1 MRIKTATFF
10 LLTMLHNNQIILNET
25 LLPVSLFLKIFDED
39 DKSSKFFYTL
49 PSKSSITVFIGVDI
63 FIDILISIVLGEE
76 NSTTITTTNNTTN
89 HNYDSD
95 ETEKVNKDKKVK

>member
-1 MRIKTATFF
+1 
-10 LLTMLHNNQIILNET
+10 MLHNNQIILNET